1 MPFSALA
8 TLGGA
13 ISVKR
18 LFTEMMLFYAIGMT
32 NSFTLDSKNRPNSIH
47 IHRKDRSNLTHPP
60 LLELIKLDADGT
72 NNFSSQI
79 KNDSYDP
86 NRFTLTLDLEGAY
99 VTDMGQYELRI
110 YDEDKSILHP
120 TLPMY
125 LYVKARPGV
134 SFIGENSHGYYHE
147 GENIGLECNVKSYPI
162 DEVILEIA
170 FLNCT
175 EEEECPEPII
185 TTDPQFF
192 DNSVMISGK
201 EEQSGANN
209 DSLNLELLPGVRS
222 SIIYF
227 MHYILYMLY

>member
-1 MPFSALA
+1 M
-8 TLGGA
+8 G
-13 ISVKR
+13 
-18 LFTEMMLFYAIGMT
+18 
-32 NSFTLDSKNRPNSIH
+32 SKDRSNSIH

-110 YDEDKSILHP
+110 YDEDKSILRP

-134 SFIGENSHGYYHE
+134 SFIGENFHGYYHE

-175 EEEECPEPII
+175 EEKECPEPII

-222 SIIYF
+222 
-227 MHYILYMLY
+227 

>member
-1 MPFSALA
+1 
-8 TLGGA
+8 
-13 ISVKR
+13 
-18 LFTEMMLFYAIGMT
+18 MMLFYATWMT
-32 NSFTLDSKNRPNSIH
+32 NNFTIDSQDRPNSIH

-110 YDEDKSILHP
+110 YDEDKSILRP

-222 SIIYF
+222 SF
-227 MHYILYMLY
+227 LMTSLILLHALPPKFFQKFFFSKFT